1 MKDEQ
6 TTNDYRMTTE
16 GRMMKDEQ
24 TTNDHE

>member
-6 TTNDYRMTTE
+6 TTNDHRMTTE